1 MNEPLDLPHSQQSAE
16 GYCLPACVRMILAY
30 WGIERS
36 EAEVRRVLGSR
47 SFGTPSYA
55 VERLSRWGMHVRYGE
70 WSISQR
76 IKSLASRVPVIA
88 FVRTAFLDHVAHAV
102 VLVGCEE
109 NQRFWMHDPAI
120 PAGPTAVSW
129 PGTLAAWA
137 EFGYRGAA
145 ITRTQD

>member
-1 MNEPLDLPHSQQSAE
+1 M
-16 GYCLPACVRMILAY
+16 VLAY

-55 VERLSRWGMHVRYGE
+55 VERLSRWGMHVRYSE
-70 WSISQR
+70 WSISQL
-76 IKSLASRVPVIA
+76 IQFFGSRVPVIV
-88 FVRTAFLDHVAHAV
+88 FVRTAFLDHWQYDVAHAV

-109 NQRFWMHDPAI
+109 NQRFWMHDPAL